1 MLIIFQPNLNK
12 NPRATWSFALLI
24 ITFITCIAAQK

>member
-12 NPRATWSFALLI
+12 NPRVPWLAPLFI